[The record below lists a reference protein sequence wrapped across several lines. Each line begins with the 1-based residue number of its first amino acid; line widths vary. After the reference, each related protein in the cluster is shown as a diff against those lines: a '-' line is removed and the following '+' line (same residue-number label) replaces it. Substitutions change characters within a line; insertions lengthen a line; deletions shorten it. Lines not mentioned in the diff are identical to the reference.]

1 MKLVDAKT
9 TQSADLGS
17 TFISHKQVTID
28 LTGEDLKKLHSLKST
43 WMTQYPLSSNEMEP
57 AQFFVLSDLLG
68 HILEGVSNYDLV

>member
-28 LTGEDLKKLHSLKST
+28 LNSEDLKNLYSLK
-43 WMTQYPLSSNEMEP
+43 LSSKDMTL

>member
-28 LTGEDLKKLHSLKST
+28 LTGEDLKNLYSLK
-43 WMTQYPLSSNEMEP
+43 LSSKDITP

>member
-28 LTGEDLKKLHSLKST
+28 LNGEDLKNLYSLK
-43 WMTQYPLSSNEMEP
+43 LSSKDMTL